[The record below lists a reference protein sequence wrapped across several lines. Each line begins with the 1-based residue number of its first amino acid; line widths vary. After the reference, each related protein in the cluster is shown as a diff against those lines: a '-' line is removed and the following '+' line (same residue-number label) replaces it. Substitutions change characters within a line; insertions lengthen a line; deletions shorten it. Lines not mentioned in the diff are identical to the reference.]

1 MAGHPDFEPL
11 KVFEILNTDK
21 SGSLDTAQL
30 MEFLKKQYISPEPWA
45 VEAMIS
51 EFDSEGRHSIDFDE
65 FCQMILPA
73 ANSGLRDLAVRRR
86 DSPYFRAHAPLPYE
100 VISLVAR
107 LLDKELSFH
116 RLRIES
122 LQTIAKQEDF
132 DRKKMFEQIS
142 RGFHSICMADLILFL
157 EKNGFYPRRE
167 DIEAILRRLDH
178 DANKMLSFEE
188 FCEVCGPDADELSRD
203 EDDDLKKFNEAA
215 TPLRKTQEDTTNNE
229 KPGNKDKKT
238 QELKT
243 EETKKGSTEKQKQEK
258 TAKKYIDSDEEKRRE
273 QSKEMAAQQRAI
285 IE

>member
-1 MAGHPDFEPL
+1 M
-11 KVFEILNTDK
+11 LNTDK
-21 SGSLDTAQL
+21 SGTIDIAQF
-30 MEFLKKQYISPEPWA
+30 MEFLKKQYINPEPWA
-45 VEAMIS
+45 VEAMIN
-51 EFDSEGRHSIDFDE
+51 EFDSEGRHSVDFDE

-73 ANSGLRDLAVRRR
+73 ANSGLRDLAVKRR

-116 RLRIES
+116 RLRVES

-157 EKNGFYPRRE
+157 ERNGFYPRRE

-178 DANKMLSFEE
+178 DANKMLSYEE

-203 EDDDLKKFNEAA
+203 EEDDSNKFNDAA

-229 KPGNKDKKT
+229 KPVNKDKKT
-238 QELKT
+238 EEKKDNKKPQELKT
-243 EETKKGSTEKQKQEK
+243 EEKKKGSTEKQKQEI
-258 TAKKYIDSDEEKRRE
+258 TAKKYIDSDEKKRRE
-273 QSKEMAAQQRAI
+273 QAKEMAAQQRAI